1 MQTRRI
7 LFAVTLLAI
16 VFSLFIDES
25 ARFNVLLV
33 VGIANLTSFFFR
45 EMDKTSVLAYD
56 ESTGQIA
63 DLAAGADVETETEEK
78 KSESESESESESKTK
93 DSTEYITEEEY
104 LLEKNRM
111 LKERRRNI
119 PLDAREK
126 FASFLLKENNEMI
139 EKVNRFYMPQ
149 N

>member
-78 KSESESESESESKTK
+78 KSESESDSESKTK
-93 DSTEYITEEEY
+93 DSTEYITEEDY
-104 LLEKNRM
+104 LIEKNRM